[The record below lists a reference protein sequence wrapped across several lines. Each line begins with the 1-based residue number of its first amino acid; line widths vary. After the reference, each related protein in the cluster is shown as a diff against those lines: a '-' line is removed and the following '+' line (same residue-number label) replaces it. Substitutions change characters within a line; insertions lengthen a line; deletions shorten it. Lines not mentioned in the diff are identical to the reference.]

1 MDGLRLS
8 NGRDFDAQ
16 KGWKM
21 TGTNGTGR
29 DKLGHLS
36 LGQDVGSLGQDRTH
50 TYRVCPIVPATMW
63 ITLTQKGAI
72 CG

>member
-1 MDGLRLS
+1 
-8 NGRDFDAQ
+8 
-16 KGWKM
+16 M
-21 TGTNGTGR
+21 TGTNGTR
-29 DKLGHLS
+29 WDKLGHLS

-63 ITLTQKGAI
+63 ITLAKKGAI

>member
-1 MDGLRLS
+1 
-8 NGRDFDAQ
+8 
-16 KGWKM
+16 M
-21 TGTNGTGR
+21 TGTNGTR
-29 DKLGHLS
+29 WDKLGHLS
-36 LGQDVGSLGQDRTH
+36 LGQDVGRLGQDRTH

>member
-1 MDGLRLS
+1 MDGDRRR
-8 NGRDFDAQ
+8 NGKHADGQ

-21 TGTNGTGR
+21 TGTIGTGW

-36 LGQDVGSLGQDRTH
+36 FGQDVGSLGQDRTH